1 MIFQYILIKYYIYIN
16 NKNKL
21 PNFNINISIYFEM
34 SNYTIVKVTHF
45 FLGFT
50 RIHNLEYFTSQSN
63 STLSSF
69 SRLEYSL
76 LN

>member
-1 MIFQYILIKYYIYIN
+1 MICQYILIKYYIYIN

-45 FLGFT
+45 FPLRFT
-50 RIHNLEYFTSQSN
+50 I
-63 STLSSF
+63 
-69 SRLEYSL
+69 
-76 LN
+76 